1 MITNVNNSTAANGT
15 TTETTAKSE
24 LDKDAFL
31 SLLVAQMQNQNPLEP
46 MDNTEYIAQ
55 LAQFSSLEQMNNMND
70 LLSQSIDA
78 NYLLAQS
85 INNTM
90 AANYIG
96 KEVKLSGDTIQASG
110 QESYTLGYNLPS
122 EAKSVTVEIYD
133 KDGHLVRTIENAS
146 TEEGDNTVKWDMKN
160 SNGKTVSDGDYTY
173 KIKAKSS
180 SGDEITATQ
189 FLVGTVSSV
198 KYTDD
203 GTKFV
208 MNGVEYDLSDVIEIY
223 EDSTE
228 KE

>member
-1 MITNVNNSTAANGT
+1 MISNVNNSSTTNQT
-15 TTETTAKSE
+15 TTEAVKSE

-96 KEVKLSGDTIQASG
+96 KEVKLSGDTIKVSG

-122 EAKSVTVEIYD
+122 DAKTVTVEIYD
-133 KDGHLVRTIENAS
+133 GDGNLVRTIENAA
-146 TEEGDNTVKWDMKN
+146 TEEGDNTIQWDMKN
-160 SNGKTVSDGDYTY
+160 SVGRKVSEGDYTY
-173 KIKAKSS
+173 KVKAKSA
-180 SGDEITATQ
+180 SGDDITADQ

-198 KYTDD
+198 KYTED
-203 GTKFV
+203 GAKFV
-208 MNGVEYDLSDVIEIY
+208 MNGVEYALSDVIEIY
-223 EDSTE
+223 EDNKDTTE
-228 KE
+228 